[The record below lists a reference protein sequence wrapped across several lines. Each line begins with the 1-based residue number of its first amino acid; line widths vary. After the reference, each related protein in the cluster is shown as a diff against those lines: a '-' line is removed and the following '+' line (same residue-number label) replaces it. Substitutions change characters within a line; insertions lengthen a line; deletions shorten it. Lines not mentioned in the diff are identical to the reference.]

1 MELIPT
7 EEDIS
12 EITVLSSLV
21 KSKITDDLRQKR
33 EAQLTIEDRVHIATE
48 TLDELMGCGWETI
61 QINDKTGLQLEARVA
76 IIEIET
82 DLEDETSESDTE
94 KNVTKKEKVSDMIQ
108 LETRFV
114 NQAGVA
120 STEKPVLT
128 LTYDTE
134 NVNPLYLQTHPV
146 HGLHPNLIDLE
157 FLGDMDLQSL
167 RQIPDI
173 QSELLDPLYKIV
185 FPGK

>member
-1 MELIPT
+1 VELIPT
-7 EEDIS
+7 EEDVK

-21 KSKITDDLRQKR
+21 SNKIADNLRQKR
-33 EAQLTIEDRVHIATE
+33 EAQLTIEDRVHIAAE

-76 IIEIET
+76 IVEIDT

-94 KNVTKKEKVSDMIQ
+94 KNDAKKEKVSDMIQ

-128 LTYDTE
+128 LTYDSE

-146 HGLHPNLIDLE
+146 HGLHPNVIDIRSLR
-157 FLGDMDLQSL
+157 DMDLQSY
-167 RQIPDI
+167 RQILDI
-173 QSELLDPLYKIV
+173 QSEILDPLYKIV
-185 FPGK
+185 FPEK